1 MKLVWCPE
9 TASKAYIDAVKALAD
24 RELEETNVAEL
35 VAAMAGGWNAQL
47 IVEAWAHGDG
57 AATSLGLEAAAQHT
71 RGRHVCVVPDE
82 RSAAEYVEVMRRA
95 GLPAA
100 ERGVV
105 VGEAEEVM
113 GELEGVDFMVVD
125 WRLRDAAK
133 VLRAAR
139 AGPRG
144 MVVVRKGA
152 GRRRSGAAAMA
163 AGTRLVRSAFLPI
176 GRGLEV
182 LHLGVG
188 KGPSLGSGCGR
199 WIKHVDRHTGEEHV
213 FRR

>member
-24 RELEETNVAEL
+24 RDLEETNVAEL
-35 VAAMAGGWNAQL
+35 VAAMAGGWKAQL
-47 IVEAWAHGDG
+47 IVEAWDHGDG
-57 AATSLGLEAAAQHT
+57 VATSLGLEAAARHT

-100 ERGVV
+100 EPAVV

-113 GELEGVDFMVVD
+113 GEMQGVDFMVVD
-125 WRLRDAAK
+125 WRRRDAAK

-152 GRRRSGAAAMA
+152 GRMRSGAAAMA
-163 AGTRLVRSAFLPI
+163 AGTRLVKSAFLPI

-199 WIKHVDRHTGEEHV
+199 WIKHVDRDTGEEHV